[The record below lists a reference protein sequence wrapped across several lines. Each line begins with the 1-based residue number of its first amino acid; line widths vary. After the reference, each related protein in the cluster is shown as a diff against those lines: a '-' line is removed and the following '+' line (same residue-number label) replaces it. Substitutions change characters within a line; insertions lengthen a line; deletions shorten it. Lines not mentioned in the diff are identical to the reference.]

1 MTPQPRPGTSVRR
14 RRVPGQGRL
23 LGAAAMM
30 LVGAFLP
37 WLYTPVGTVSGMR
50 GAGVWTFYA
59 SMLALTGGLVP
70 SRMLAAAQGAVCAV
84 VALGLSLW
92 QVLHVLRLTGTEG
105 WSPGPGLVMTAAAG
119 VLCAVAARQLYAAR
133 PPAGRT

>member
-1 MTPQPRPGTSVRR
+1 
-14 RRVPGQGRL
+14 
-23 LGAAAMM
+23 MM

-37 WLYTPVGTVSGMR
+37 WLYTPLGTVSGMR
-50 GAGVWTFYA
+50 GPGVWTFYA
-59 SMLALTGGLVP
+59 SMLALTGGLIR

-92 QVLHVLRLTGTEG
+92 QVVHIVRLAGTEG

-119 VLCAVAARQLYAAR
+119 VLCAVAARQLYAGQSS
-133 PPAGRT
+133 AGRS